1 MPLMAWCSGWDAV
14 SGPAPKLTITEIS
27 PQALDAR
34 SGTCHGAQGRCMVK
48 KSPGSRVE
56 RTLALQW
63 VFLVLGLV
71 AAIAELNSG
80 TFYLAGVAVAALL
93 TSLSGLWIRAD
104 WLPIVFLVFCIGL
117 LPAVLLLRRRLSRGR
132 TLPDPDVG
140 QIVTVVSISEG
151 SGRIVVSYR
160 GSRWEGV
167 LERGEMPL
175 PGQSATITR
184 KTDKL
189 LHLAAGR

>member
-1 MPLMAWCSGWDAV
+1 M
-14 SGPAPKLTITEIS
+14 
-27 PQALDAR
+27 
-34 SGTCHGAQGRCMVK
+34 
-48 KSPGSRVE
+48 
-56 RTLALQW
+56 QW

-80 TFYLAGVAVAALL
+80 TFYLAGVAAAAFL
-93 TSLSGLWIRAD
+93 TALSGLWIRAD
-104 WLPIVFLVFCIGL
+104 WLPVAFLLFCIGL

-151 SGRIVVSYR
+151 SGRLVVSYR

-167 LERGEMPL
+167 LERGKMPE
-175 PGQSATITR
+175 PGQSATITH

-189 LHLAAGR
+189 LHLAGRR

>member
-1 MPLMAWCSGWDAV
+1 M
-14 SGPAPKLTITEIS
+14 
-27 PQALDAR
+27 
-34 SGTCHGAQGRCMVK
+34 
-48 KSPGSRVE
+48 
-56 RTLALQW
+56 
-63 VFLVLGLV
+63 FLVLGLV

-80 TFYLAGVAVAALL
+80 TFYLAGVAAAALL
-93 TSLSGLWIRAD
+93 TSLSGLWIRED
-104 WLPIVFLVFCIGL
+104 WLPIAFLVFCIGL
-117 LPAVLLLRRRLSRGR
+117 LPVVLLLRRRLSRGR

-151 SGRIVVSYR
+151 SGRLVVSYR

-167 LERGEMPL
+167 LERGKMPE

-189 LHLAAGR
+189 LHLVGRR

>member
-1 MPLMAWCSGWDAV
+1 
-14 SGPAPKLTITEIS
+14 
-27 PQALDAR
+27 
-34 SGTCHGAQGRCMVK
+34 
-48 KSPGSRVE
+48 VE

-80 TFYLAGVAVAALL
+80 TFYLAGVAVAAFL
-93 TSLSGLWIRAD
+93 TSVSGLWLRAD
-104 WLPIVFLVFCIGL
+104 WLPIAFLVFCIGL
-117 LPAVLLLRRRLSRGR
+117 LPVVLLLRRRLSRGR
-132 TLPDPDVG
+132 SLPDPDVG
-140 QIVTVVSISEG
+140 QIVTVVGISEG
-151 SGRIVVSYR
+151 SGRLTVSYR

-167 LERGEMPL
+167 LERGTMPE

-189 LHLAAGR
+189 LHLAGKS